1 MAEPLPRPFGPYLL
15 LKRLGQGAMGDAHL
29 ARPLDPHRGIPS
41 PVVVKRLHG
50 ELASNAT
57 FVQRFK
63 HEAEIAVN
71 VDTPHVAK
79 VYDAGAVGETLY
91 IAMEYVQGWPLSKFL
106 EEVIGSKRHATVG
119 SVVDLIVGGLDGLH
133 ALHTAVDRGGRPLGV
148 VHRDI
153 SPKNLMVG
161 EDGRMRIIDLGLGK
175 SNVQDWKTRTG
186 VVMGSVGYMPPEQ
199 VRGQRVDAR
208 ADLYAMGVVLFEML
222 TLRSFIRRGPV
233 PTMLS
238 ASLAPELRAPSSLRP
253 DLPKSLD
260 PVVLRALDARPES
273 RWATAAEFR
282 DALRRAWPEAK
293 SAGGML
299 SLIDELFGL
308 GELAQRQAEIDALL
322 AQPAPSQGPDDDRTV
337 VFVERTGVGP
347 VRRMGPVGPADERT
361 AVARTRAV
369 ESPFAATAVRGAG
382 RPTTEPG
389 VVAALA
395 PPVSA
400 VSGLPLPRR
409 GVPVSVMVAGMA
421 GMLVLGVALGQL
433 VLRRDAELA
442 PVELTPR
449 AVETESLRVT
459 PARRPEPP
467 PPEPAAAPALAE
479 TPEPSEPERPRTP
492 RRSRPPRVEPR
503 PSEPAPPAPVAP
515 TAEGNR
521 ARATELLTRAGKLR
535 ARLPED
541 DPGRS
546 AVDALRTKISLEMS
560 SSNVERVAERL
571 RSFASELAALERAAP

>member
-1 MAEPLPRPFGPYLL
+1 VAEPLPRPFGPYLL

-119 SVVDLIVGGLDGLH
+119 SVVDLIVGGLDGLS
-133 ALHTAVDRGGRPLGV
+133 ALHTAVDRSGRPLGV

-208 ADLYAMGVVLFEML
+208 ADLYAMGVVLYEML

-238 ASLAPELRAPSSLRP
+238 ASLTPELRAPSSLRQ
-253 DLPKSLD
+253 DLPRGLD
-260 PVVLRALDARPES
+260 PVVLRALDPRPEG
-273 RWATAAEFR
+273 RYATAAEFR

-308 GELAQRQAEIDALL
+308 GELTQRQAEIDGLL
-322 AQPAPSQGPDDDRTV
+322 ALPAPSQGPDDDRTV

-347 VRRMGPVGPADERT
+347 VRPMGPADERT

-369 ESPFAATAVRGAG
+369 ESPFAPTVARGAY

-400 VSGLPLPRR
+400 VSGLPVPRR

-442 PVELTPR
+442 PVELKPR

-459 PARRPEPP
+459 PARRPPEPP
-467 PPEPAAAPALAE
+467 PPEPTAAPAVAE
-479 TPEPSEPERPRTP
+479 TPEPAEAGRPRTP

-521 ARATELLTRAGKLR
+521 ATATALLARAGKLR

-571 RSFASELAALERAAP
+571 RSFAGELAALERAAP